1 VGVGNSGADI
11 ALEASRN
18 QHPTWLA
25 GRESGAVPFDI
36 ESKFAR
42 NVLMLAVRFVGHH
55 VLSVDTPVG
64 RRARSAMLHRA
75 APLVRVRPVVLER
88 AGVVRAP
95 RVVGVRDG
103 RPVLADGS
111 SPDVTTIVW
120 CTGYSPDFSWVKLP
134 VFDDDGLPR
143 HASGVVTESPGL
155 FFVGLHFLH
164 AMSSATLVGVSRDA
178 ARVVLAIARRPQ
190 VGRPSA
196 KARRFWPR
204 TRPQAEAGT
213 ANSR

>member
-1 VGVGNSGADI
+1 
-11 ALEASRN
+11 
-18 QHPTWLA
+18 
-25 GRESGAVPFDI
+25 
-36 ESKFAR
+36 
-42 NVLMLAVRFVGHH
+42 
-55 VLSVDTPVG
+55 
-64 RRARSAMLHRA
+64 MLHHA

-88 AGVVRAP
+88 AGVVRVP
-95 RVVGVRDG
+95 RVAFVRDG

-120 CTGYSPDFSWVKLP
+120 CTGYAPDFSWVKLP

-143 HASGVVTESPGL
+143 HASGVVTEAPGL

-190 VGRPSA
+190 VGRPGA

-204 TRPQAEAGT
+204 TRQEAGAGS